1 MYLVGLTGGIA
12 AGKTSV
18 AKRWVELGGL
28 EIDADVLARRA
39 LDPGTPGLAKVLEQ
53 FGSDLLLAD
62 GNLDRQKLAEVVFN
76 APEKRKKLEE
86 IVHPIVRELAAQALA
101 DAPEG
106 SILIYTVPL
115 LVEAS
120 VDLPFDFVVT
130 VEAPVDKQVERM
142 VKTRGMTA
150 QQASARIAAQA
161 SAAERANRADVILNS
176 NQSLG
181 RLLDDAEAL
190 WNEIERK
197 AAAKHG
203 AD

>member
-18 AKRWVELGGL
+18 AKRWVELGGH

-39 LDPGTPGLAKVLEQ
+39 LEAGSPGLSQVVEAFGASVLDEN
-53 FGSDLLLAD
+53 GEL
-62 GNLDRQKLAEVVFN
+62 NRQKLAEVVFN
-76 APEKRKKLEE
+76 SPEKRKHLEA
-86 IVHPIVRELAAQALA
+86 IVHPIVRRLATQALA
-101 DAPEG
+101 TIPEG
-106 SILIYTVPL
+106 SIAIYTVPL

-130 VEAPVDKQVERM
+130 VEAPVDKQIERM
-142 VKTRGMTA
+142 IKNRGMTA
-150 QQASARIAAQA
+150 QEANARIAAQA
-161 SAAERANRADVILNS
+161 SAAERANRADVILSS

-190 WNEIERK
+190 WQEIEQR
-197 AAAKHG
+197 AAAK
-203 AD
+203 

>member
-18 AKRWVELGGL
+18 AKRWVELGGH

-39 LDPGTPGLAKVLEQ
+39 LEAGSPGLSQVVEAFGASVLDEN
-53 FGSDLLLAD
+53 GEL
-62 GNLDRQKLAEVVFN
+62 NRQKLAEVVFN
-76 APEKRKKLEE
+76 SPEKRKHLEA
-86 IVHPIVRELAAQALA
+86 IVHPIVRRLATQALA
-101 DAPEG
+101 TIPEG
-106 SILIYTVPL
+106 SIAIYTVPL

-130 VEAPVDKQVERM
+130 VEAPVDKQIERM
-142 VKTRGMTA
+142 IKNRGMTA
-150 QQASARIAAQA
+150 QEANARIAAQA
-161 SAAERANRADVILNS
+161 SAAERANRADVILSS

-190 WNEIERK
+190 WQEIERR
-197 AAAKHG
+197 AAAK
-203 AD
+203 

>member
-39 LDPGTPGLAKVLEQ
+39 LDPGSAGLAKVIEI
-53 FGSDLLLAD
+53 FGADLLRSD

-76 APEKRKKLEE
+76 SPERRKDLEA
-86 IVHPIVRELAAQALA
+86 IVHPIVRRLAGEALA
-101 DAPEG
+101 KAPED
-106 SILIYTVPL
+106 SIVIYTVPL

-130 VEAPVDKQVERM
+130 VEAPLDKQVERM

-150 QQASARIAAQA
+150 QQASARISAQA
-161 SAAERANRADVILNS
+161 TAAERANRADVILSS

-190 WNEIERK
+190 WHEIERK
-197 AAAKHG
+197 AAAK
-203 AD
+203 

>member
-18 AKRWVELGGL
+18 AKRWVELGGH

-39 LDPGTPGLAKVLEQ
+39 LEAGSPGLSQVVEAFSASVLDDTGE
-53 FGSDLLLAD
+53 L
-62 GNLDRQKLAEVVFN
+62 NRQKLAEVVFN
-76 APEKRKKLEE
+76 SPEKRKDLEA
-86 IVHPIVRELAAQALA
+86 IVHPIVRRLATQALA
-101 DAPEG
+101 TIPEG
-106 SILIYTVPL
+106 SIAIYTVPL

-161 SAAERANRADVILNS
+161 SAAMGLCRGAC
-176 NQSLG
+176 
-181 RLLDDAEAL
+181 AL
-190 WNEIERK
+190 ARFAVEVR
-197 AAAKHG
+197 
-203 AD
+203 

>member
-18 AKRWVELGGL
+18 AKRWVELGGH

-39 LDPGTPGLAKVLEQ
+39 LEAGSPGLSQVVEAFGASVL
-53 FGSDLLLAD
+53 D
-62 GNLDRQKLAEVVFN
+62 GNGELNRQKLAEVVFN
-76 APEKRKKLEE
+76 SPDKRKDLEA
-86 IVHPIVRELAAQALA
+86 IVHPIVRRLATQALA
-101 DAPEG
+101 TIPEG
-106 SILIYTVPL
+106 SIAIYTVPL

-130 VEAPVDKQVERM
+130 VEAPVDKQIERM
-142 VKTRGMTA
+142 IKNRGMTA
-150 QQASARIAAQA
+150 QEANARIAAQA
-161 SAAERANRADVILNS
+161 SAAERANRADVILSS

-190 WNEIERK
+190 WQEIERR
-197 AAAKHG
+197 AAAK
-203 AD
+203 

>member
-18 AKRWVELGGL
+18 AKRWVELGGH

-39 LDPGTPGLAKVLEQ
+39 LEAGSPGLSQVVEAFGASVLDEN
-53 FGSDLLLAD
+53 GEL
-62 GNLDRQKLAEVVFN
+62 NRQKLAEVVFN
-76 APEKRKKLEE
+76 SPEKRKDLEA
-86 IVHPIVRELAAQALA
+86 IVHPIVRRLATQALA
-101 DAPEG
+101 TIPEG
-106 SILIYTVPL
+106 SIAIYTVPL

-130 VEAPVDKQVERM
+130 VEAPVDKQIERM
-142 VKTRGMTA
+142 IKNRGMTA
-150 QQASARIAAQA
+150 QEANARIAAQA
-161 SAAERANRADVILNS
+161 SAAERANRADVILSS

-190 WNEIERK
+190 WQEIEQR
-197 AAAKHG
+197 AAAK
-203 AD
+203 

>member
-176 NQSLG
+176 NQSIG
-181 RLLDDAEAL
+181 RLLDDAETL

-197 AAAKHG
+197 AAAKNG
-203 AD
+203 AN

>member
-12 AGKTSV
+12 TGKTSV

-62 GNLDRQKLAEVVFN
+62 GNLDRQKLAEVVFS

-101 DAPEG
+101 DAPAG

>member
-28 EIDADVLARRA
+28 EIDADVLARKA
-39 LDPGTPGLAKVLEQ
+39 VDAGSQALAKVLEM
-53 FGSDLLLAD
+53 FGPEVLQAD
-62 GNLDRQKLAEVVFN
+62 GNLDRQKLAEIVFN
-76 APEKRKKLEE
+76 SPEKRRKLEE
-86 IVHPIVRELAAQALA
+86 LVHPIVRDLAAKAVA
-101 DAPEG
+101 EAPEG
-106 SILIYTVPL
+106 SIVIYTVPL

-120 VDLPFDFVVT
+120 ADLPFDLVVT

-150 QQASARIAAQA
+150 QQARARIAAQA

-181 RLLDDAEAL
+181 RLLDDAELL
-190 WNEIERK
+190 WNEIERR
-197 AAAKHG
+197 AASKNG
-203 AD
+203 AN